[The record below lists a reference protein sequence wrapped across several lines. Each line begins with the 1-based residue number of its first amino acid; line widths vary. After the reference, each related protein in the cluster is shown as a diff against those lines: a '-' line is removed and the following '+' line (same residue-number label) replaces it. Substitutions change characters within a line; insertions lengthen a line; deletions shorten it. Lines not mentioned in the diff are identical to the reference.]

1 MARKKKAEGRSRGR
15 PPKDTSGWT
24 KPRQFRLSEETLAE
38 LDRLAE
44 HLTRE
49 TGVIHSRTD
58 AIRYAAR
65 HTVKA
70 LGLARQ
76 EGSK

>member
-1 MARKKKAEGRSRGR
+1 MARKKKAEGPGPGR
-15 PPKDTSGWT
+15 PPKDISGWT

-38 LDRLAE
+38 LDRLAA

-49 TGVIHSRTD
+49 TGVTHSRTD

-65 HTVKA
+65 HTAKA
-70 LGLARQ
+70 LGLSGR